1 MNIKINSK
9 CFNSA
14 TINLFKSTKGK
25 AIAFGSVVVDNA
37 ITVRFNVYEKPDGFG
52 SGYPFFISWPAV
64 RNTKGEFSDQ
74 AFPITAE
81 AREEIYNGVQLLLK
95 SL

>member
-9 CFNSA
+9 YFKSA

-25 AIAFGSVVVDNA
+25 AIAFGSVVVDDS
-37 ITVRFNVYEKPDGFG
+37 ITVRFNVYEKPYGFG
-52 SGYPFFISWPAV
+52 TGYHFFIAWPSV

-74 AFPITAE
+74 AFPITAD
-81 AREEIYNGVQLLLK
+81 AREEIYKGVQEALK

>member
-9 CFNSA
+9 SFKSA

-25 AIAFGSVVVDNA
+25 AIAFGSVVVDDA

-52 SGYPFFISWPAV
+52 TGYPFFIAWPSV

-81 AREEIYNGVQLLLK
+81 AREEIYKGVQEALK

>member
-1 MNIKINSK
+1 MNTKISSK
-9 CFNSA
+9 CFKSA

-25 AIAFGSVVVDNA
+25 AIAFGSVVVDDA

-52 SGYPFFISWPAV
+52 SGYTFFIAWPSV

-81 AREEIYNGVQLLLK
+81 AREEIYKGVQEAMK

>member
-1 MNIKINSK
+1 MNTKINSK
-9 CFNSA
+9 CFKSA
-14 TINLFKSTKGK
+14 IINLFKSTKGK
-25 AIAFGSVVVDNA
+25 AIAFGSVVVDDS

-52 SGYPFFISWPAV
+52 SGYPFFIAWPSV

-81 AREEIYNGVQLLLK
+81 AREEIYKGVQEALK